1 MLTDRGWYDDKDGR
15 TGVTNEAAPARHS
28 PPLRVETVGQPVAL
42 SSLAR
47 LLWDLH
53 TRPAPLHLVTH
64 EPRRDPVPAVEQGP
78 V

>member
-1 MLTDRGWYDDKDGR
+1 MSQR
-15 TGVTNEAAPARHS
+15 ASPANRK

-53 TRPAPLHLVTH
+53 TRPALHLVAN
-64 EPRRDPVPAVEQGP
+64 EQPRDPVPAVEQRP